1 MDFLE
6 SFVPDG
12 KSLKKAVFGGSG
24 TAKKLESIKLE
35 PNEEHDLVMAS
46 SNQATS
52 RLIKRTGQVDV
63 GNEVEQQNLA
73 LHKKKHP
80 APSPTVAKSTSAKSN
95 IAASSTTIKKEDK
108 EASTT
113 KGAAEV
119 QLQTHVEEVALPA
132 VVPPELPIKTL
143 EQHKRRDN
151 QVALFAL
158 QIERTHQ
165 QKAPELTT
173 KPPTVVNVLSYCAE
187 YKDEMPWYGQY
198 YDTLSK
204 NANLNFQKI
213 PLLSRA
219 FLQDFLRVPNP
230 NVIYERFC
238 FNLDRDPME
247 HEGRIRCVA
256 HRLSEKL
263 LGPGK
268 GYRLREILFPNQV
281 TMVEKAMVEK
291 RDPRICLSPIAEM
304 CYLCH
309 IWMTTNAALDQKNN
323 LDKQRTKDMTVTP
336 TDKPQMV
343 AIRNRFMVDIDTVGA
358 YDRHKMLV
366 SDDVGLGILGPFPL
380 WNERHYI
387 PVKGGF
393 EESEELLFRLPRELL
408 TNSTQPTPTI
418 GTPARLV
425 SRR

>member
-1 MDFLE
+1 MEFLE
-6 SFVPDG
+6 TFVPGD
-12 KSLKKAVFGGSG
+12 KTFKKAVFGGTG
-24 TAKKLESIKLE
+24 NAKKLENVKIE
-35 PNEEHDLVMAS
+35 PAEEQQDAVMAMT
-46 SNQATS
+46 NQANS

-63 GNEVEQQNLA
+63 ANEVEQQNLV
-73 LHKKKHP
+73 LHRKKH
-80 APSPTVAKSTSAKSN
+80 
-95 IAASSTTIKKEDK
+95 STTQKKTTP
-108 EASTT
+108 AATTTT
-113 KGAAEV
+113 KTSSVPEPLPPPPPQPEMPV
-119 QLQTHVEEVALPA
+119 LQTHVEEVVLPT
-132 VVPPELPIKTL
+132 VVPDALPIKTL
-143 EQHKRRDN
+143 EQHKRRDD

-165 QKAPELTT
+165 QKQPELTT
-173 KPPTVVNVLSYCAE
+173 KPPTVVGVLSYCAE

-198 YDTLSK
+198 YDALS
-204 NANLNFQKI
+204 NNPNLTFQKI

-230 NVIYERFC
+230 NVIYERHC
-238 FNLDRDPME
+238 FNLDRDPVE

-281 TMVEKAMVEK
+281 TMVEKALAEK
-291 RDPRICLSPIAEM
+291 RDPRVCLSPIPEM

-366 SDDVGLGILGPFPL
+366 SDDVGLGIVGPFPL

-393 EESEELLFRLPRELL
+393 AESEELLFRLPRELL
-408 TNSTQPTPTI
+408 TSSTQPTPTI
-418 GTPARLV
+418 AAPTRLV